1 MITSLLVRCSYVWLF
16 AWLAVTTTAIPFL
29 FALKGIPGAAAGCVY
44 VLVTAGVAGFFGLV
58 PHTIGR
64 MAIGRRVQWNSAIQN
79 ILRDNSHL
87 RSPFFR
93 IADFMLAAVVV
104 MVTAIPL
111 YALYWTAG
119 HHLAF
124 LACSVGQYELGERI
138 SKTVRVSSNWND
150 ETLVGLFDR
159 EGNREPLERG
169 QYELE
174 KTLGVNDAIAN
185 IYGFNSRQMA
195 LRFKQLGDSSLRYM
209 RTAPEGSS
217 EATEAIYY
225 AENRYMQSMDIYR
238 ELGASGNY
246 AEALAQLSYCSYLLG
261 DRSAS
266 YNYFSEALSVVSRM
280 DPTLQRKS
288 YRSIYAIGRMM
299 GISNRHY
306 VGLGGPHRYRG
317 RENPG
322 VWLFGLLFLPSLVF
336 FRLLIPTVAM
346 SLHAASIRRRLA
358 EQTSVAHA
366 LSDLDSLAV
375 TQLCC
380 EKLDAADETTKVMLK
395 LAETE
400 DVTVVR
406 TMLRTPERQYSIA

>member
-16 AWLAVTTTAIPFL
+16 AWVAVTTTSIPFL
-29 FALKGIPGAAAGCVY
+29 FALKGIPGAAAGCIY
-44 VLVTAGVAGFFGLV
+44 VLVTASMAGFFGVL
-58 PHTIGR
+58 PHTIGK
-64 MAIGRRVQWNSAIQN
+64 MSIGRRNQWHAMWRS
-79 ILRDNSHL
+79 ILRENSHL

-93 IADFMLAAVVV
+93 IADFMLAAIVVA
-104 MVTAIPL
+104 VTCIPV

-124 LACSVGQYELGERI
+124 LACTFGQYELGERI
-138 SKTVRVSSNWND
+138 SKTVRISTSWND
-150 ETLVGLFDR
+150 ETLIGLFDR

-169 QYELE
+169 QYERE
-174 KTLGVNDAIAN
+174 KTLGVNEAIAN

-209 RTAPEGSS
+209 RTAPEGSF
-217 EATEAIYY
+217 EAAEAIYY
-225 AENRYMQSMDIYR
+225 AENRYMQSLDIYR

-246 AEALAQLSYCSYLLG
+246 AETLAQLSYCNYLLG

-266 YNYFSEALSVVSRM
+266 YNYFSQALAVVSRM
-280 DPTLQRKS
+280 DPVLQRKN
-288 YRSIYAIGRMM
+288 YRSVYAIGRMM
-299 GISNRHY
+299 GINNRHY
-306 VGLGGPHRYRG
+306 VGLSGQHRG
-317 RENPG
+317 RAPESAG
-322 VWLFGLLFLPSLVF
+322 AWLFGLFLLPSLVF
-336 FRLLIPTVAM
+336 VRLLMPTVMM
-346 SLHAASIRRRLA
+346 SLHAAAIRRRLS

-380 EKLDAADETTKVMLK
+380 DKLEAADETTKIMLK